1 MDASPTPTEFNA
13 EALAQVA
20 PTLQAIIDQGVLAG
34 AVTLV
39 WRKGEI
45 EFQYPED
52 AKRAN
57 TIRRK
62 EGDAE
67 RTPARAVAAVR

>member
-1 MDASPTPTEFNA
+1 MIW
-13 EALAQVA
+13 L
-20 PTLQAIIDQGVLAG
+20 G
-34 AVTLV
+34 V